1 MTIPLVT
8 VNGRSV
14 SIAEALQRS
23 IVHNE
28 NFLDNTIDYALLR
41 DHAGRHGISNSDEEL
56 QLAADELRY
65 QRGLETVEKVNQW
78 MRANHQ
84 TLLSL
89 QEAIDGML
97 LRNKIR
103 NSIPEAEVAA
113 YYAEHQL
120 ELESVEL
127 YSIRVDSDDKA
138 RELLAQINEQGAG
151 FQQLAVEHS
160 LDSETKK
167 NGGYAGKLTRGQM
180 TGPIEAVVFKARV
193 GQVVGPLKTDLGY
206 NLFKVAAIHKPT
218 LAESAENVRM
228 TLFKNLL
235 SRLRSEAE
243 ISYPVLEGAAMAP
256 AV

>member
-1 MTIPLVT
+1 MAVLVT
-8 VNGRSV
+8 VDGRSV
-14 SIAEALQRS
+14 SMAEALQRS

-28 NFLDNTIDYALLR
+28 DFIDNTVDYALLR
-41 DHAGRHGISNSDEEL
+41 NYASHRGIRNSDEEL

-65 QRGLETVEKVNQW
+65 QRGLEAVDKATQW

-84 TLLSL
+84 TLWSL

-103 NSIPEAEVAA
+103 NAISDTEVAA

-127 YSIRVDSDDKA
+127 YSIRVASEDTA
-138 RELLAQINEQGAG
+138 RELLAQINEQGAS
-151 FQQLAVEHS
+151 FLQLAFEHS
-160 LDSETKK
+160 QDAETKK
-167 NGGYAGKLTRGQM
+167 NGGYAGTLTRGQM
-180 TGPIEAVVFKARV
+180 TGPIEAAVFKARV
-193 GQVVGPLKTDLGY
+193 GQVVGPIKTEHGY

-218 LAESAENVRM
+218 LAESSDNIRM

-235 SRLRSEAE
+235 AKLRAEAE
-243 ISYPVLEGAAMAP
+243 ISYPVLEDALMAQ